1 MDSMISTN
9 YKNKRVYSVTRNEF
23 SSEDSGWSLYIKDSV
38 ASSNM
43 KDASLSSGSEFSS
56 MFSDAGS
63 LPKKIYA
70 GDGYATSTRSI
81 SKRRKTEETFVD
93 DDLED
98 TASSPICNS
107 EVYDLEKLLVKVR
120 GNGYDL
126 NMLKDVD
133 QLSEYDNTAS
143 SQVQYCGSAG
153 ILSHLRN
160 E

>member
-23 SSEDSGWSLYIKDSV
+23 SSEDSGWSLYIKDSI
-38 ASSNM
+38 ASGNM
-43 KDASLSSGSEFSS
+43 KDASVSFGSEFSL

-70 GDGYATSTRSI
+70 GDGYATSNRSI
-81 SKRRKTEETFVD
+81 SKRRKTEVTFVD

-107 EVYDLEKLLVKVR
+107 EVERTIRSLPIV
-120 GNGYDL
+120 
-126 NMLKDVD
+126 
-133 QLSEYDNTAS
+133 
-143 SQVQYCGSAG
+143 
-153 ILSHLRN
+153 I
-160 E
+160 